1 MSVRPLHILLSQGA
15 VLLSAAAV
23 ALGAPP
29 SRSALGHGA
38 RKGPL
43 APTQAVQSHTE
54 RLGLEFLEPPA
65 TLLGPIDEAE
75 LVFEDE
81 TDAGNEPMRFGIQ
94 RAVSLSLDEGQ
105 WIDVDG
111 GRLWRC
117 RLEAI
122 GSMNTRLHLRGV
134 ALEEGQELFV
144 RSPGDAASVVGP
156 ITGRGERNDGEVW
169 GVFSPG
175 PVAEIEWFVPDGQV
189 VSSLPFAGV
198 EYAHGYRDVFAS
210 EAAQSLT
217 GCRNDPACFPDW
229 ADLSN
234 ATGRVLYTR
243 NGANRACSGQ
253 LLATTAADETP
264 YFSTAYHCISSQTE
278 ANSANVRFFFR
289 AESCAGTLS
298 LGQAAIGTDLVA
310 THASSDSTLLM
321 IRGALP
327 SGVHWMGWKSTMPA
341 NGTSIVAIH
350 HPQAFQQAISFGT
363 KTANGTA
370 CNPVVSS
377 STVLWNLGV
386 TEGGSSG
393 SALVEQSTRQMFG
406 VLSCGISS
414 CANTTGWDAFGRW
427 DLAVNSGGF
436 GALLAAGSD
445 DAYEPNDA
453 CAVPAPLI
461 EGSHGGLVVKRLSP
475 DWYAVEV
482 PIGGKLS
489 VQSTYTHANGDVDF
503 RVWDVCG
510 GTVLA
515 ESLDDGNNDAFLCT
529 NTSASTTVLLEVFL
543 SSDTRADYTLT
554 VRPVQACAED
564 LDGDGEVGG
573 GDVSLL
579 LLSFGSCTGCVE
591 DFDGDGEVGAADL
604 SLLLLSF
611 GACP

>member
-1 MSVRPLHILLSQGA
+1 MSVRPLHNLLAQGA
-15 VLLSAAAV
+15 VLLCSAAV

-38 RKGPL
+38 RK
-43 APTQAVQSHTE
+43 APFSQMQAIQSHTE
-54 RLGLEFLEPPA
+54 RLGLDFLEPPA
-65 TLLGPIDEAE
+65 ALLGPIDEAE
-75 LVFEDE
+75 LMFEDE
-81 TDAGNEPMRFGIQ
+81 TDAANEPMRFGIQ
-94 RAVSLSLDEGQ
+94 RRVSLTLDDGQ
-105 WIDVDG
+105 WVDVAG

-117 RLEAI
+117 RVEAI

-134 ALEEGQELFV
+134 ALQDGQELFM

-156 ITGRGERNDGEVW
+156 ITDRGERGDGEVW

-175 PVAEIEWFVPDGQV
+175 PIAEIEWFVPDGQV
-189 VSSLPFAGV
+189 ASRLPFTDV
-198 EYAHGYRDVFAS
+198 EYAHGYRDVFAN
-210 EAAQSLT
+210 EAVQSLT

-229 ADLSN
+229 ADISN
-234 ATGRVLYTR
+234 ATGRILYTR

-264 YFSTAYHCISSQTE
+264 YFSTAYHCISAQTE

-289 AESCAGTLS
+289 VEGCGGTLS
-298 LGQAAIGTDLVA
+298 MGQAALGADLVA
-310 THASSDSTLLM
+310 AHASSDSTLLM

-327 SGVHWMGWKSTMPA
+327 SGVHWMGWKSSMPA
-341 NGTSIVAIH
+341 NGTPIVTIH
-350 HPQAFQQAISFGT
+350 HPQSFQQAISFGT

-427 DLAVNSGGF
+427 DLAVNNGGF

-445 DAYEPNDA
+445 DTYEPNDA
-453 CAVPAPLI
+453 CAVAAPII

-489 VQSTYTHANGDVDF
+489 VQSSYTHANGDVDF
-503 RVWDVCG
+503 RVWDACG
-510 GTVLA
+510 GTLLA
-515 ESLDDGNNDAFLCT
+515 ESLDDVNNESFLCT
-529 NTSASTTVLLEVFL
+529 NTSTSTTVLLEVFL
-543 SSDTRADYTLT
+543 STDTRADYTLT
-554 VRPVQACAED
+554 VRPVQACTED

-579 LLSFGSCTGCVE
+579 LLAFGSCPGCVE
-591 DFDGDGEVGAADL
+591 DFDGDGEVGASDL